1 MFRYHVVR
9 FAIVREPLPFV
20 HEDLIYITTA
30 IVLQECYRYCI
41 GFAFGYHNLVSV
53 VAQTEFVRAGVV
65 ATARGRLSEIYPDR
79 VNNQVRIYVGNMDLN
94 NVLWVVVGLL
104 FICMNGKAYSGST
117 KSDVA
122 DAAAIGA
129 SASEVLNNVDE
140 IKHRNKKK
148 KPKRDTQNTEIRS
161 TRVERDEPIYKPSL
175 TSNGVLGYA
184 EDFVL
189 IQHSPDSLRKEIKN
203 DDVIFGDIVACMMSN
218 GYTQHYAVVVNGN
231 GTTVGFGWDASGQKS
246 TDIMG
251 IPYKRVPG
259 YFEYV
264 TANQLSHAYNNK
276 CVLLRNAYT
285 QYYLDIDSENAC
297 IDKLKSK
304 YGEWALTLE
313 NRMNSLLKKIEISCS
328 RM

>member
-1 MFRYHVVR
+1 
-9 FAIVREPLPFV
+9 
-20 HEDLIYITTA
+20 
-30 IVLQECYRYCI
+30 
-41 GFAFGYHNLVSV
+41 
-53 VAQTEFVRAGVV
+53 
-65 ATARGRLSEIYPDR
+65 
-79 VNNQVRIYVGNMDLN
+79 MDLN
-94 NVLWVVVGLL
+94 NVLWVVAELL

-122 DAAAIGA
+122 DSAAIGA
-129 SASEVLNNVDE
+129 SVSEVLNNVDE

-148 KPKRDTQNTEIRS
+148 KPKRDTQNTEIS

-285 QYYLDIDSENAC
+285 QYYLDIDSEDAC

-313 NRMNSLLKKIEISCS
+313 NRMNSLLKRKLKYHVLECNCQIIASYMTYGFLSNRVNCVDNS
-328 RM
+328 DTTVLDYHTRHRSNAGDVVDSYIDFNLICRKKN